1 VDQHAADVL
10 RDYAHFAEVYLKI
23 PRVTFAVALLA
34 VAALAQSA
42 AVSDQPYR
50 HGPNNAITD
59 VPGVKVGHY
68 TDPRTP
74 RGTTVVIPGE
84 AGGICAADA
93 AGGDPLDIEV
103 ATFAP
108 TTLAEECDAIVLTG
122 GSAFGLSTAAG
133 VVNHLYEHGHGVKT
147 LWGRVPIV
155 PAAVIFDLPVGDAT
169 IHPTPAWGYKAAA
182 AATTGAVQQGN
193 VGAGAGGT
201 VGKSPGGIPLK
212 GGLGTASFVL
222 PGGVVVGA
230 VVALNSL
237 GDVVNPATGELYA
250 TSGGFDRALFRR
262 YYVPPKQ
269 ENVSSIQ
276 NTTIAIIAT
285 NAKLTK
291 TQLTKVAQ
299 LAHDGLARAI
309 RPVHS
314 MLDGDTIFVVSV
326 GGDKRIEIKPT
337 SFAGEEV
344 DIVGG
349 AAGDVLVQAILNG
362 MQAAQS
368 IPGWTSYSDW
378 KKARETKR

>member
-1 VDQHAADVL
+1 MKVASSIL
-10 RDYAHFAEVYLKI
+10 I
-23 PRVTFAVALLA
+23 VTA
-34 VAALAQSA
+34 VAAVAFCQSLAI
-42 AVSDQPYR
+42 SDQPYKS
-50 HGPNNAITD
+50 GPNDAITD
-59 VPGVKVGHY
+59 VPGVKVGQY

-74 RGTTVVIPGE
+74 RGTTVLIPGDE
-84 AGGICAADA
+84 GGVCAADA
-93 AGGDPLDIEV
+93 AGGDPLTIET
-103 ATFAP
+103 ATFSP
-108 TTLAEECDAIVLTG
+108 TTIAEECDAIVLTG
-122 GSAFGLSTAAG
+122 GSAFGLATEAG
-133 VVNHLYEHGHGVKT
+133 VVNYLYEHGHGVKT

-169 IHPTPAWGYKAAA
+169 IHPTPEWGYKAAA
-182 AATTGAVQQGN
+182 AATGGPVQQGN

-212 GGLGTASFVL
+212 GGLGSASVVL

-230 VVALNSL
+230 IVALNSL
-237 GDVVNPATGELYA
+237 GDVVNPATGEFYA

-262 YYVPPKQ
+262 YYVPPKP
-269 ENVSSIQ
+269 EAPKKVGSIE

-285 NAKLTK
+285 NARLTK

-299 LAHDGLARAI
+299 LAHDGLARTI

-326 GGDKRIEIKPT
+326 GGDQRIEITPT
-337 SFAGEEV
+337 SYSGEEV

-349 AAGDVLVQAILNG
+349 AAGDVLLRAILNG
-362 MQAAQS
+362 MRAAQS

-378 KKARETKR
+378 KKAKKKDH

>member
-1 VDQHAADVL
+1 MKVASTILVL
-10 RDYAHFAEVYLKI
+10 
-23 PRVTFAVALLA
+23 TAL
-34 VAALAQSA
+34 AALAFSQLPA
-42 AVSDQPYR
+42 ISDQPYSN
-50 HGPNNAITD
+50 GPNDAITD
-59 VPGVKVGHY
+59 VPEVKVGQY
-68 TDPRTP
+68 TDARTP
-74 RGTTVVIPGE
+74 RGTTVLIPGDE
-84 AGGICAADA
+84 GGICAVDA
-93 AGGDPLDIEV
+93 AGGDPLTIEA
-103 ATFAP
+103 ATFFP
-108 TTLAEECDAIVLTG
+108 TTIAEECDAIVLTG

-133 VVNHLYEHGHGVKT
+133 VVNYLYEHGHGVKT
-147 LWGRVPIV
+147 PWGWVPIV

-169 IHPTPAWGYKAAA
+169 IHPTPEWGYKAAA
-182 AATTGAVQQGN
+182 AATAGPVQQGN

-230 VVALNSL
+230 IVAVNSL

-262 YYVPPKQ
+262 YYVPPKP
-269 ENVSSIQ
+269 EKISSIE
-276 NTTIAIIAT
+276 NTTIAVIAT

-326 GGDKRIEIKPT
+326 GGDKRIEVKPT

-362 MQAAQS
+362 MNAAQS
-368 IPGWTSYSDW
+368 IPGWTTYSDW
-378 KKARETKR
+378 KKARESKR

>member
-1 VDQHAADVL
+1 MDQRAAQFL
-10 RDYAHFAEVYLKI
+10 ASGSERGEVKVASSILV
-23 PRVTFAVALLA
+23 VTAL
-34 VAALAQSA
+34 AALVFCQSPA
-42 AVSDQPYR
+42 ISNQPYKR
-50 HGPNNAITD
+50 GPNDAVTD

-68 TDPRTP
+68 TDPRSP
-74 RGTTVVIPGE
+74 RGTTVLIPGDE
-84 AGGICAADA
+84 GGICAVDA
-93 AGGDPLDIEV
+93 AGGDPLTIEA
-103 ATFAP
+103 ATFYP
-108 TTLAEECDAIVLTG
+108 TTIEEECDAIVLTG

-133 VVNHLYEHGHGVKT
+133 VVNYLYKHDHGVKT
-147 LWGRVPIV
+147 AWGRVPIV

-169 IHPTPAWGYKAAA
+169 IHPTAEWGYKAAA
-182 AATTGAVQQGN
+182 ATAGAVQQGN

-201 VGKSPGGIPLK
+201 VGKSPGGILLK
-212 GGLGTASFVL
+212 GGLGTASFLL

-230 VVALNSL
+230 IVALNSM
-237 GDVVNPATGELYA
+237 GDVVNPATGEFYA

-262 YYVPPKQ
+262 YYVPPEPAKI
-269 ENVSSIQ
+269 SSIE

-314 MLDGDTIFVVSV
+314 MLDCDTIFVVSV

-337 SFAGEEV
+337 SYAGEEV

-362 MQAAQS
+362 MNAAQS
-368 IPGWTSYSDW
+368 IPGCMSYRDW
-378 KKARETKR
+378 KKAKENKR